1 MIAFSEEPKISSQ
14 SGIVEEL
21 LEDGLADWV
30 SLQNVVW
37 LCTRGTINPD
47 TKQAVLDVLHLLYS
61 EGLMVPGELGKKG
74 FEDWAP
80 PSGTWVIRSE
90 MALDALEWQPMG
102 DGLWLRL
109 TTRGKS
115 LARSQREA
123 TDADLV
129 MKEEDPQ

>member
-1 MIAFSEEPKISSQ
+1 
-14 SGIVEEL
+14 L

-37 LCTRGTINPD
+37 LCTGGTINPD

-61 EGLMVPGELGKKG
+61 EGLMVPGELGKTG
-74 FEDWAP
+74 FDDWAP

-90 MALDALEWQPMG
+90 IALDALEWQPMG
-102 DGLWLRL
+102 DGFWLRL
-109 TTRGKS
+109 TPRGKT

-123 TDADLV
+123 TDEDLV
-129 MKEEDPQ
+129 MNEEDPQ